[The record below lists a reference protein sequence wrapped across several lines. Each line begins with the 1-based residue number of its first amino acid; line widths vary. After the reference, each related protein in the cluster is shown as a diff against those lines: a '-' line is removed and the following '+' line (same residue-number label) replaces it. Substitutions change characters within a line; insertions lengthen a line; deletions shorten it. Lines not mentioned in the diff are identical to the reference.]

1 MHDIWRLQTCQKFD
15 TPWLC
20 YSWRIAGGLPSSV
33 FVFVL
38 SCDRDHSVLSILC
51 STSDKLWIS
60 ADWVPSSIVS
70 LRHSI
75 MRYVTWLLRSAV
87 YMGAHMHQKLCGND
101 VLPIPQPDRLRLSL
115 YPSSLGKFTSSL
127 LPVLAV
133 HTPYSPYRPGII
145 TIGYEVCC
153 ITACASD
160 LWSIPLF
167 TNFMAIVLCVLSYF
181 RMLHVCC
188 DCQTASAN
196 LDSRVCR

>member
-1 MHDIWRLQTCQKFD
+1 MFHIWQIMNICRL
-15 TPWLC
+15 
-20 YSWRIAGGLPSSV
+20 G
-33 FVFVL
+33 
-38 SCDRDHSVLSILC
+38 SILH
-51 STSDKLWIS
+51 SLW
-60 ADWVPSSIVS
+60 
-70 LRHSI
+70 RSI
-75 MRYVTWLLRSAV
+75 MRYVTWLLRSAAH
-87 YMGAHMHQKLCGND
+87 GHMHQKLCGND

-127 LPVLAV
+127 LPVLAL
-133 HTPYSPYRPGII
+133 HTPYSPYRRGII

-153 ITACASD
+153 ITACTSD

-196 LDSRVCR
+196 LDSPVCR